1 MEENSM
7 TGVLG
12 GVLGMGVGWLEY
24 KIVGGAVERKLRET
38 DRSRTEAER
47 ADYERRI
54 VVLRRTLFV
63 FMVGT
68 SLVVGYLLARAIT
81 R

>member
-1 MEENSM
+1 MA
-7 TGVLG
+7 GVLG

-24 KIVGGAVERKLRET
+24 KIIGGAVERKLREA
-38 DRSRTEAER
+38 DRSRTAAER

-54 VVLRRTLFV
+54 VVLRRTLLV
-63 FMVGT
+63 FIVGT
-68 SLVVGYLLARAIT
+68 SLVVGYLLARAMT